1 MQKYGNLK
9 RGHQERIYRETNV
22 EKTAVYAHPV
32 APASRYDVRPHR
44 NCIAPASNE
53 DSDLK
58 QSTPYL
64 ISEHYISL
72 IPLRGHEH
80 ERAL

>member
-1 MQKYGNLK
+1 MQKYGDLK
-9 RGHQERIYRETNV
+9 RGHEERFYLETNV

-44 NCIAPASNE
+44 NRIAPASNE

-58 QSTPYL
+58 QSMPYL
-64 ISEHYISL
+64 ITEHYFPL
-72 IPLRGHEH
+72 IP
-80 ERAL
+80 